1 MMMDISYGWIKEN
14 LLIFTV
20 SPDIGATSSIT
31 GDIIF
36 VQQLFSAESTI
47 WGYIFTEH
55 FFKKNYPMISHEG
68 FGTPS

>member
-1 MMMDISYGWIKEN
+1 MVGSKEN

-36 VQQLFSAESTI
+36 VYQLKVPF
-47 WGYIFTEH
+47 GVIFLQNIY
-55 FFKKNYPMISHEG
+55 FFKKNYPMILHESL
-68 FGTPS
+68 GTPS

>member
-1 MMMDISYGWIKEN
+1 MVGSIEI

-36 VQQLFSAESTI
+36 V
-47 WGYIFTEH
+47 
-55 FFKKNYPMISHEG
+55 
-68 FGTPS
+68 